1 MKAVAATG
9 VISADSR
16 VHSARNAVYIVFTA
30 AGFAFASWA
39 ARIPQVRSQLR
50 VSPGELGV
58 ILLSIAIGS
67 TIAMPLSGLVITRI
81 GERRTVLV
89 MSLISAAGL
98 ATVAVGYQHGIP
110 LVMAGLFLFG
120 FGTGNWDVAMNV
132 QAAAVEQALGRSI
145 MPRFH
150 AGWSIGTVAGAGLGA
165 IMVAAGVPVTAHLLA
180 VAAVVAIAV
189 PAATRRFLPHAAA
202 PDPAAA
208 ATRRSPLSAW
218 TEPRTLLIGLFVLCM
233 AFTEGTGNDWL
244 SLGVIIGYH
253 ATPVVGTLALA
264 TFLAAMTVGRW
275 FGPRFI
281 DRFGRVR
288 MLRAGAATALAG
300 LLLIVFGRFL
310 PAALIGAVLLGLGTS
325 LGFPVGL
332 SAAAD
337 DPRYAPGRVSTA
349 SSIGYV
355 AFLAGPPAIGF
366 LGDHVGVLQALS
378 LAGVVLVL
386 AFLLGPVT
394 APLPGSELARD

>member
-1 MKAVAATG
+1 MKAVTATG

-16 VHSARNAVYIVFTA
+16 VRGARNAVYVVFTA

-50 VSPGELGV
+50 VSPGVLGL

-89 MSLISAAGL
+89 MSLISALGL
-98 ATVAVGYQHGIP
+98 ATVAVGYQHGIQP
-110 LVMAGLFLFG
+110 VVAGLFLFG
-120 FGTGNWDVAMNV
+120 FGMGNWDVAMNV

-165 IMVAAGVPVTAHLLA
+165 IMVAARVPVTAHLLA

-189 PAATRRFLPHAAA
+189 PAAARRFLPHAAA
-202 PDPAAA
+202 PEPAA

-253 ATPVVGTLALA
+253 AAPVVGTLALA

-300 LLLIVFGRFL
+300 LLVIVFGRFL
-310 PAALIGAVLLGLGTS
+310 PAALAGAVLLGLGTS